1 MFEHLAQGYA
11 LKKAPSTVI
20 PVGISIKAAKE
31 KYNLDTLYKL
41 ASNENPYG
49 VSPKALEAMSS
60 VPGFYPRYC
69 FKKQTG
75 TEAQLAS

>member
-31 KYNLDTLYKL
+31 K
-41 ASNENPYG
+41 
-49 VSPKALEAMSS
+49 
-60 VPGFYPRYC
+60 
-69 FKKQTG
+69 
-75 TEAQLAS
+75 